1 MSPNYDPFM
10 DAIWDLPIM
19 RSMRKIG
26 VLEMELQDYEEGNVT
41 DVWEP
46 LPFSTILPS
55 PLFHPL
61 WDMIT
66 NDKWISLE
74 IWDQFVGGDVPSI
87 TF

>member
-1 MSPNYDPFM
+1 
-10 DAIWDLPIM
+10 
-19 RSMRKIG
+19 
-26 VLEMELQDYEEGNVT
+26 MELQDYEEGNVT

-46 LPFSTILPS
+46 LPFSTILAS
-55 PLFHPL
+55 PLFHSL